1 MEIRV
6 AHDAAERELL
16 WRGRKFAFGAMGRIS
31 TDLYVQDGVVPRSAL
46 PEAIA
51 EVERIGKRHDLRIA
65 NVFHAGDG
73 NLHPCISYDG
83 RDADEKARV
92 MAASH
97 DLLSLCVRLGGV
109 LSGEHGVGIEKRDS
123 LDLLF
128 GEDDLEAMRR
138 VRDAWNRQGLLNP
151 GKILP
156 VRAGCGEP
164 RAALPDGGLPGRVA
178 AIPGA
183 WI

>member
-1 MEIRV
+1 V
-6 AHDAAERELL
+6 L
-16 WRGRKFAFGAMGRIS
+16 
-31 TDLYVQDGVVPRSAL
+31 
-46 PEAIA
+46 
-51 EVERIGKRHDLRIA
+51 
-65 NVFHAGDG
+65 
-73 NLHPCISYDG
+73 
-83 RDADEKARV
+83 
-92 MAASH
+92 AASH
-97 DLLSLCVRLGGV
+97 ELLTMCVRLGGV

-128 GEDDLEAMRR
+128 GEDDLETMRR
-138 VRDAWNRQGLLNP
+138 VRDCWNRQGLLNP

-164 RAALPDGGLPGRVA
+164 RASLPENTMPGRVA